1 MVIFFQEE
9 EEVEQKQVQT
19 EFTVKLMAFDEKQ
32 KVPLIKEVKN
42 LMSDMNLVQVLNH
55 KSLKIIKIIKM
66 IVLLYKNYLV

>member
-1 MVIFFQEE
+1 
-9 EEVEQKQVQT
+9 
-19 EFTVKLMAFDEKQ
+19 MAFDEKQ